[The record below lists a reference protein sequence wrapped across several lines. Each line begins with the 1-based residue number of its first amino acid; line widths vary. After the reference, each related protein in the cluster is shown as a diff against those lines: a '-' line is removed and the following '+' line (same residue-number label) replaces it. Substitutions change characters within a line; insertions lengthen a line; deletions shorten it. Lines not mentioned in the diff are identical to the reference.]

1 MGISLVMIK
10 KLLNKILGYFNL
22 KIINKRFTGTID
34 KRELTPFDEKNN
46 DFKLYFEG
54 LKKSE
59 NTKTD
64 NFFNPSK

>member
-34 KRELTPFDEKNN
+34 KESLRLLMKKIMILSFI
-46 DFKLYFEG
+46 FEG
-54 LKKSE
+54 LKKVRKYE
-59 NTKTD
+59 D
-64 NFFNPSK
+64 